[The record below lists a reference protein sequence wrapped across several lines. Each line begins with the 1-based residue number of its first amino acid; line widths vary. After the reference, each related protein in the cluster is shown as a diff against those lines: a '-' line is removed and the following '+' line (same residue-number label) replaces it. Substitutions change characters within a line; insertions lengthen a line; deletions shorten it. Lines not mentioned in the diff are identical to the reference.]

1 MKIIIDNDIIDIG
14 MKIIIDI
21 GWNFGNRME
30 LNTF

>member
-14 MKIIIDI
+14 MKIITNI
-21 GWNFGNRME
+21 GWNFGNRVG